1 MNQFRGSESHRGDAV
16 IFSKKKIAI
25 FRGSRTSEPDISKTG
40 KLTPIFF
47 VLYPHYIDHSG
58 DFKPTPVKI
67 YGVVFEQ
74 SESDPSTY
82 TYLTLLPGGKWPLLN
97 VNCSAAGFAVCGVFG
112 PPASRRGVARTVQ
125 TYPNHV
131 CLFKLSIVLYCIVL
145 YTFT

>member
-97 VNCSAAGFAVCGVFG
+97 VNCSAAGGLRPPSGSFLPSGKPSGGGPACPDIPKPCVF
-112 PPASRRGVARTVQ
+112 
-125 TYPNHV
+125 
-131 CLFKLSIVLYCIVL
+131 I
-145 YTFT
+145 